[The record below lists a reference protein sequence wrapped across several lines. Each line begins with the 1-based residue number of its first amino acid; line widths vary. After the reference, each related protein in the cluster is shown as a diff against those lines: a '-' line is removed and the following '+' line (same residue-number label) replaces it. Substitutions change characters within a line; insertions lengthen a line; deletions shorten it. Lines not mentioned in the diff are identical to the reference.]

1 MRLPEEGFPWF
12 ITFPFLTRRRGR
24 AIVAIARILG
34 LNRYG
39 QLLSPRS
46 MCQLVLDEVSAEMLL
61 AVVDGTGTGPED
73 DDFRALLRE
82 DLEEFLSKS
91 GRGPQR
97 T

>member
-1 MRLPEEGFPWF
+1 MRLPKDRPVWF
-12 ITFPFLTRRRGR
+12 IVFPFLTRRRGR

-34 LNRYG
+34 LNRHG
-39 QLLSPRS
+39 QLLSERD
-46 MCQLVLDEVSAEMLL
+46 MCQLVLDNVSAEMLL

-82 DLEEFLSKS
+82 DLEEFLIK
-91 GRGPQR
+91 GDPGPQR